1 MDVGGRLVA
10 RKLCW
15 STSGN
20 QTVVD
25 SLVGLLSTACKHVVP
40 QIIALS
46 TIGLH

>member
-25 SLVGLLSTACKHVVP
+25 SLVKLLSTVCQHIYMVP
-40 QIIALS
+40 QII
-46 TIGLH
+46 